1 MNDADD
7 PAGSG
12 VAAAVVDEPEDDGE
26 HHAAQV
32 AAAAGAPGQDA
43 VGGGMDV
50 RHEGEIGT
58 VACLYEEGGDGDE
71 AYHGADVAAIGFRRI
86 NFSDDDEQRPA
97 QEAGHGDPGLFRPQ
111 VLSGYLVEDVC
122 HDAAERTCDKV
133 EEAEDGGVVAGFG
146 LVQVWEVGL
155 VVGAEDGV
163 DGQLAAE

>member
-1 MNDADD
+1 MCLLSTDLALWQRRNPTDCQVDGNMNDADD

-58 VACLYEEGGDGDE
+58 VACLYEEGGHGDE
-71 AYHGADVAAIGFRRI
+71 ANHGADVAAIGF
-86 NFSDDDEQRPA
+86 
-97 QEAGHGDPGLFRPQ
+97 
-111 VLSGYLVEDVC
+111 
-122 HDAAERTCDKV
+122 
-133 EEAEDGGVVAGFG
+133 
-146 LVQVWEVGL
+146 
-155 VVGAEDGV
+155 
-163 DGQLAAE
+163 